1 MARRA
6 SMATERNAFA
16 DVGVEEHRGK
26 QHAAQKDAIP
36 VVVDAGVADPD
47 LHDAEDERTDRRADD
62 GAVPAREEATA
73 DDCRD
78 DGLEFLLQAAVRRRR
93 AGVGYL

>member
-1 MARRA
+1 MARSA
-6 SMATERNAFA
+6 SVATECNALA
-16 DVGVEEHRGK
+16 DVGVEQHCSE

-47 LHDAEDERTDRRADD
+47 LHHAEDERTDRRAYD
-62 GAVPAREEATA
+62 GAIAAGEEATA
-73 DDCRD
+73 DDRRY